1 MLLSG
6 LARSGLVRA
15 AIIIAVL
22 VALEVLGAVP
32 AAAWTQLR
40 NRFPDAPMS
49 CTGVPP
55 TECIRWKKT
64 SAGTS
69 ITVQVFLESSLDNV
83 TSVNMKAIARN
94 SMAEWNGVPAFN
106 PFFREWT
113 DPSNVWEVTVDMARL
128 SDEGQCYFGITDTHW
143 RDDSP
148 YRIYNSEVHLNST
161 ISWNDSLAFGVINTS
176 DGPICRADARKVMT
190 HEIGH
195 AQGLGHTGVDPA
207 VMRQGG
213 TTYWR
218 PQPNDKDGLQAI
230 YGAAP

>member
-1 MLLSG
+1 MGPSRERPG
-6 LARSGLVRA
+6 ARGDYHCGSRRARSPGCRTRRCVDAAQEQVPRRADELYRCSTHRVYPVEEDIGWHEHHGPGLPGIEPRQRHVR
-15 AIIIAVL
+15 
-22 VALEVLGAVP
+22 
-32 AAAWTQLR
+32 
-40 NRFPDAPMS
+40 
-49 CTGVPP
+49 
-55 TECIRWKKT
+55 
-64 SAGTS
+64 
-69 ITVQVFLESSLDNV
+69 
-83 TSVNMKAIARN
+83 
-94 SMAEWNGVPAFN
+94 
-106 PFFREWT
+106 
-113 DPSNVWEVTVDMARL
+113 
-128 SDEGQCYFGITDTHW
+128 ITDNHW